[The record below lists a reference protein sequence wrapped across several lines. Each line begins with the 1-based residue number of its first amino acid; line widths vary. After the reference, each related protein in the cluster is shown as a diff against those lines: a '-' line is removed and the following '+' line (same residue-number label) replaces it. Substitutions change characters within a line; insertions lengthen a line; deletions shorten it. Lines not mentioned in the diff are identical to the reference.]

1 MSEAASPPLR
11 KDARQLGARLWE
23 YQAERFPVFKHG
35 ALIAAFGAS
44 AVCLSAI
51 LRGGA
56 AGWPAPNPL
65 SIFVAIAVLFGF
77 FFQLR
82 VADEHKDN
90 EEDTKFRPERPVP
103 RGLVTLAE
111 LRAVAIGVAVSQVA
125 LTVWLDWRLL
135 GPLLLVWVWMA
146 VMTKEFFV
154 PVWLKKHPLV
164 YMISHMAIM
173 PLIDLYATA
182 CDWLPHGDGGHQGFG
197 LTLGA
202 FLLLSLV
209 NGSVIEIARKC
220 WAPDQE
226 REGVETYSKLW
237 GPGRSGI
244 AVLCVVLAGF
254 ALAAFITAR
263 SGTGIWMLGGLALV
277 SAWCAWCAIDYA
289 GTPTTK
295 TSKALETGS
304 GVFVLT
310 NYLLLGV
317 LPMLPVMLHAFV
329 NQLFSGL

>member
-1 MSEAASPPLR
+1 MSGTVAVASQPKRSL
-11 KDARQLGARLWE
+11 AARLWE

-44 AVCLSAI
+44 AVCLSAL
-51 LRGGA
+51 LRGATPGL
-56 AGWPAPNPL
+56 L
-65 SIFVAIAVLFGF
+65 SIVVAVLVLFGL

-90 EEDTKFRPERPVP
+90 EEDTRYRPERPVP

-111 LRAVAIGVAVSQVA
+111 LRTVAIMVGVFQLMLSA
-125 LTVWLDWRLL
+125 LL
-135 GPLLLVWVWMA
+135 GWMLVGLLLLVWAWMA

-154 PVWLKKHPLV
+154 PEALKRRPLLYLV
-164 YMISHMAIM
+164 SHMMVM

-182 CDWLPHGDGGHQGFG
+182 CDWGPAGVEAHDGFG

-209 NGSVIEIARKC
+209 NGSAIEIARKS
-220 WAPDQE
+220 WAPEQE

-237 GPGRSGI
+237 SPERAGVVLMAVLLAGLAISAFVHVRSG
-244 AVLCVVLAGF
+244 AGVWF
-254 ALAAFITAR
+254 LFGLLLSAAWA
-263 SGTGIWMLGGLALV
+263 
-277 SAWCAWCAIDYA
+277 AWTAIDYA
-289 GTPTTK
+289 AKPTPRA
-295 TSKALETGS
+295 SKALELSS
-304 GVFVLT
+304 GIYVLA

-317 LPMLPVMLHAFV
+317 LPLIESLI
-329 NQLFSGL
+329 L